1 MNAASGR
8 SYDDSMHAVD
18 VAGFRSDISYL
29 QRTLDTHVQD
39 DKDVREEHL
48 KIHNL
53 MFEELNKVK
62 RLVWIQI
69 GGIAALAWI
78 VGITGHDILKYLK

>member
-1 MNAASGR
+1 MAPAQR
-8 SYDDSMHAVD
+8 TETLDMHAAD